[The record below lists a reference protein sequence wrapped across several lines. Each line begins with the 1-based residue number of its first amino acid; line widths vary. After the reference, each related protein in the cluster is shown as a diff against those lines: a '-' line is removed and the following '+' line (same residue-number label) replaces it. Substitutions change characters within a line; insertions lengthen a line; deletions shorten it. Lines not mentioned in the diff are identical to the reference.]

1 MKEIEPTL
9 ARRIAQVRMLGE
21 VICSAMEN
29 ELLTMGFVATEQ
41 LIGRFETAHFE
52 LSRDPFD
59 GQESLQGYWQNAK
72 GYKVGSI
79 LFYPDGAFY
88 AEYDIVQPHPLKK
101 QWFVEAMTAWGR
113 GDQVKTEARLLPSL
127 E

>member
-1 MKEIEPTL
+1 MNEVEPTL
-9 ARRIAQVRMLGE
+9 ERRIAQVRMLGE
-21 VICSAMEN
+21 VICSAMES
-29 ELLTMGFVATEQ
+29 ELLTMGFADTEA
-41 LIGRFETAHFE
+41 LIGKFATAHFE

-59 GQESLQGYWQNAK
+59 GQESLKGYWRNPRGQT
-72 GYKVGSI
+72 VGSI

-88 AEYDIVQPHPLKK
+88 AEYDIVQPHPHKK